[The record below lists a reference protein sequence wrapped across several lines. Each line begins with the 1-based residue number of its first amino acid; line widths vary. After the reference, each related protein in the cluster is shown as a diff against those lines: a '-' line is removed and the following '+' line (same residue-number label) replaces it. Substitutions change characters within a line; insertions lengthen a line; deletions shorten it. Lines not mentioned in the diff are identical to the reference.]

1 MRNYLSFRLLNT
13 FSKKALTAISGF
25 LIVSLVI
32 TSCTE
37 DVDEISTSQISEK
50 QTPSLTLAPTS
61 GEWIHIEGQSES
73 NARRATQAPG
83 VDRGRFN
90 ITLKYVVPVTERQE
104 EVFEQA
110 AARWERIII
119 KDVPSF
125 TGVLPSAFNGLPP
138 AVDGTVDDIL
148 IEVALIPIDGPFGT
162 LGAAGPRFV
171 RTSDFN
177 RCHVF

>member
-61 GEWIHIEGQSES
+61 GEWIHIEG
-73 NARRATQAPG
+73 
-83 VDRGRFN
+83 
-90 ITLKYVVPVTERQE
+90 
-104 EVFEQA
+104 
-110 AARWERIII
+110 
-119 KDVPSF
+119 
-125 TGVLPSAFNGLPP
+125 
-138 AVDGTVDDIL
+138 
-148 IEVALIPIDGPFGT
+148 
-162 LGAAGPRFV
+162 
-171 RTSDFN
+171 
-177 RCHVF
+177 